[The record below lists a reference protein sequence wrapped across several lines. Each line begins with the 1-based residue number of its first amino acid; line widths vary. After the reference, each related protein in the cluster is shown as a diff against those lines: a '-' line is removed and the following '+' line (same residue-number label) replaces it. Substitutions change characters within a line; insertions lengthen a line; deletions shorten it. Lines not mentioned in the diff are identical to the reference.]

1 MHFIFIFIS
10 DSHGL
15 SLRFDYEFL
24 KKKKKQAVVT
34 AVDLLLAFFRTSKV
48 KNKGP
53 KDIMAT
59 EDMNGEVR
67 FSAHLHYPNNLSR

>member
-1 MHFIFIFIS
+1 M
-10 DSHGL
+10 
-15 SLRFDYEFL
+15 RFNGGRN
-24 KKKKKQAVVT
+24 KTVVT
-34 AVDLLLAFFRTSKV
+34 VTDLLPVFCFRTSKV

-67 FSAHLHYPNNLSR
+67 FSAHLHYPNNLSRLEKKTTRPVLYTSLAIPIF